1 MLLAIEVGNTTTV
14 LAISSSTGGWSPSW
28 RLVSDRNLTADDW
41 SAKMRSLAATAG
53 LDLARIDSV
62 VISSV
67 VPVISTTLAR
77 WCETDLGHR
86 PMMVSS
92 ELDLGIG
99 LDIDI
104 PSELGAD
111 RICNAV
117 AAWQRAAAAAIVV
130 DTGTA
135 TKIEAISS
143 EGNYVGGAIA
153 VGLSLSLEALA
164 SRAARLFS
172 VPLEPSRRLIG
183 KNTVDHVQAGIVQ
196 GHSFMIEGLVSAFR
210 SELVRVEHVYLTGGY
225 SSILAPLLPS
235 VTTHLPDLTLDGL
248 RIIHRRNANHAA

>member
-14 LAISSSTGGWSPSW
+14 LAVSSPAGGWSPCW

-41 SAKMRSLAATAG
+41 SVKVRSLAATAG
-53 LDLARIDSV
+53 LDVARIDNV
-62 VISSV
+62 AISSV

-77 WCETDLGHR
+77 WCETDLRRR

-92 ELDLGIG
+92 GLDLGIG

-117 AAWQRAAAAAIVV
+117 AAWERAAAAAIVV
-130 DTGTA
+130 DAGTA
-135 TKIEAISS
+135 TKIEAIS
-143 EGNYVGGAIA
+143 GGGDYVGGAIA

-196 GHSFMIEGLVSAFR
+196 GHGFMIEGLVSAFR
-210 SELVRVEHVYLTGGY
+210 AELGRVDHVYLTGGY

-235 VTTHLPDLTLDGL
+235 VTAHLPELTLDGL
-248 RIIHRRNANHAA
+248 RIVHTRNSTG